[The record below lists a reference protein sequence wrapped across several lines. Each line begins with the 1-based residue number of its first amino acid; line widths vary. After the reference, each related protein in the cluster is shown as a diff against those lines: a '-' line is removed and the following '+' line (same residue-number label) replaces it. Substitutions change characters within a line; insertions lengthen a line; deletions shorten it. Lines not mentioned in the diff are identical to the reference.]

1 MVVPPYLWVVPVL
14 GSIGVLYA
22 WWSQPHLGP
31 PSEMSVVVRSLVL
44 IAWLCMFVAVKESRG
59 AAWSSRNFVIGGV
72 LGGGWLSLTFPLS
85 ESHPLGPVAMGIV
98 VGTISGLFA
107 SLTSTGLRAVLT
119 GIGVFAAQLAVDIV
133 VHAVGWTRYSYGM

>member
-1 MVVPPYLWVVPVL
+1 M
-14 GSIGVLYA
+14 SII
-22 WWSQPHLGP
+22 
-31 PSEMSVVVRSLVL
+31 VRSLVL
-44 IAWLCMFVAVKESRG
+44 IAWLVMFVAVKKSSG
-59 AAWSSRNFVIGGV
+59 ATWSSKNFVIGGA

-85 ESHPLGPVAMGIV
+85 EAHTLTPVAMGIV

-119 GIGVFAAQLAVDIV
+119 GIGVFASQLIVDIA

>member
-1 MVVPPYLWVVPVL
+1 MLVRRYLWIVPVL
-14 GSIGVLYA
+14 GSIGVFYA

-31 PSEMSVVVRSLVL
+31 PSQMSIIVRSLVL
-44 IAWLCMFVAVKESRG
+44 IAWLVMFVAVKKLSG
-59 AAWSSRNFVIGGV
+59 ATWSSKNFVIGGA

-85 ESHPLGPVAMGIV
+85 EAHMLTPVAMGIV

-119 GIGVFAAQLAVDIV
+119 GIGVFASQLIVDIA